1 MKKVKKY
8 YKLQLCVFIFL
19 FSISQAALI
28 NLTPSY
34 NGSEENLG
42 SHCIGLNENLHILGL
57 YTVKTPASNI
67 LDSFRKFETRKT
79 SVYFH
84 LGTTMIMF
92 GGAGISLRRH
102 LFKTKQQSLSPF
114 LSYSISAAYILPFC
128 GEGSDCDS
136 EGFDAQGVVAGL
148 DMKLIKYKRFALGAT
163 LGLGYFFS
171 IAMQIDGA
179 SPILYLSLSY

>member
-1 MKKVKKY
+1 MKKVKRY
-8 YKLQLCVFIFL
+8 YERYLCIFIL
-19 FSISQAALI
+19 FFSVSQAALI

-34 NGSEENLG
+34 NDSAESLG
-42 SHCIGLNENLHILGL
+42 SHCVGLNENLHILGF
-57 YTVKTPASNI
+57 YTVKIPASSI

-84 LGTTMIMF
+84 LGSTMIMF

-102 LFKTKQQSLSPF
+102 LFNTKQQSLSPF

-128 GEGSDCDS
+128 AEGSDCDVVS
-136 EGFDAQGVVAGL
+136 FDAQSIVAGL
-148 DMKLIKYKRFALGAT
+148 DMKLIKYKRFTLGAT
-163 LGLGYFFS
+163 LGLGYFFT
-171 IAMQIDGA
+171 IAMQRDGA